1 MVFPLSTFLQDCV
14 RTLISNVDCF
24 FSIMTSRRGEED
36 RGRKETSSSRAARE
50 ERRETDV
57 TRVAKIVEI
66 VGTSDKSWED
76 AALVA
81 VEEARKTIR
90 GIRGIKI
97 KDMTARVDPN
107 SGMIVEYR
115 TSVNLSFGVIV
126 DED

>member
-1 MVFPLSTFLQDCV
+1 
-14 RTLISNVDCF
+14 
-24 FSIMTSRRGEED
+24 MTSRRGEEE
-36 RGRKETSSSRAARE
+36 RGRKETSSSQAGRE
-50 ERRETDV
+50 EPRKTEV

-97 KDMTARVDPN
+97 KDMTARVNPN
-107 SGMIVEYR
+107 IGRIAEYR
-115 TSVNLSFGVIV
+115 TSIDLSFGVM

>member
-1 MVFPLSTFLQDCV
+1 
-14 RTLISNVDCF
+14 
-24 FSIMTSRRGEED
+24 MTSRRGEEE
-36 RGRKETSSSRAARE
+36 RGIKETSSQAGRE
-50 ERRETDV
+50 EPRKTEV

-97 KDMTARVDPN
+97 KDMTARVDPDT
-107 SGMIVEYR
+107 GRIAEYR
-115 TSVNLSFGVIV
+115 TSINLSFGVM

>member
-1 MVFPLSTFLQDCV
+1 
-14 RTLISNVDCF
+14 
-24 FSIMTSRRGEED
+24 MTSRREDEEET
-36 RGRKETSSSRAARE
+36 GRKETSSSQGGRKEEE
-50 ERRETDV
+50 ERGQTAT

-66 VGTSDKSWED
+66 VGTSNKSWED

-81 VEEARKTIR
+81 IEEARKTIR

-107 SGMIVEYR
+107 TGRLVEYR
-115 TSVNLSFGVIV
+115 TSVNLSFGVM